1 MTTLDPAE
9 LARPAV
15 RGLPAY
21 NAGLSSAAVRRL
33 YGLERVARLGSNEN
47 PYGAG
52 AAVRRALAALADDIW
67 TYPDPSCGALKQ
79 AIGARTGIE
88 PGRIIVGN
96 GSENLLELLCLAFLE
111 PGDRVV
117 TQTPS
122 FGLHVIYPQ
131 MMGAAV
137 ETVALGAGLAYDADA
152 WVAAAASAPKMLI
165 LCNPSNPVGCRY
177 GRADFARIVQAAPE
191 RTLLVVDEAYH
202 EYALHDPD
210 YPDALQALQ
219 GRRGAWIVLRTF
231 SKAWGLAGLRVG
243 YGLASHA
250 AIAALGDRVRTP
262 FNVNQA
268 AQHAA
273 LAAWNDARHM
283 RQSVQATVRSRERM
297 AQDLRALGLP
307 GLRIAPS
314 AANFLWLDLGADS
327 AAVHEA
333 LLARG
338 FITKAWKDPG
348 FETCLRVSIGLPAQN
363 EAFVGALGEI
373 LGAG

>member
-1 MTTLDPAE
+1 MDPTE
-9 LARPAV
+9 LARPDV
-15 RGLPAY
+15 RRLPAY
-21 NAGLSSAAVRRL
+21 NAGLSSAAVRRC
-33 YGLERVARLGSNEN
+33 YGIERIARLGSNEN

-52 AAVRRALAALADDIW
+52 PAVGRALATLCDDIW
-67 TYPDPSCGALKQ
+67 AYPDSSCAALKQ
-79 AIGARTGIE
+79 AIGEGIGIAPE
-88 PGRIIVGN
+88 CILVGN
-96 GSENLLELLCLAFLE
+96 GSENLLELLCLAFLQ

-137 ETVALGAGLAYDADA
+137 ETIALDAQLGYDTDA
-152 WVAAAASAPKMLI
+152 WAAAAASGPKMLV

-177 GRADFARIVQAAPE
+177 GRADFARIVQAAPAH
-191 RTLLVVDEAYH
+191 TLLVVDEAYY

-210 YPDALQALQ
+210 YPDSLAQLRARP
-219 GRRGAWIVLRTF
+219 GGWIVLRTF

-250 AIAALGDRVRTP
+250 ALAALGDRVRTP

-268 AQHAA
+268 AQCAA
-273 LAAWNDARHM
+273 LAVWQDPRHM
-283 RQSVQATVRSRERM
+283 REAVLATVQSREQMARRM
-297 AQDLRALGLP
+297 RALGVP
-307 GLRIAPS
+307 GLRVAPS
-314 AANFLWLDLGADS
+314 AANFLWLELGRANGP
-327 AAVHEA
+327 VHEA

-348 FETCLRVSIGLPAQN
+348 FEHCLRVSIGLPEQN
-363 EAFVGALGEI
+363 DAFVDALDEI
-373 LGAG
+373 LRAR